1 MDERF
6 ITVPLERY
14 EELLIA
20 ERDANLLKRYI
31 HEAAGDYLGINDT
44 ALKTLDKLYFGK
56 VDY

>member
-1 MDERF
+1 MDERI

-31 HEAAGDYLGINDT
+31 HEAAAHYLGITDV
-44 ALKTLDKLYFGK
+44 ALKTLDKLYFGE